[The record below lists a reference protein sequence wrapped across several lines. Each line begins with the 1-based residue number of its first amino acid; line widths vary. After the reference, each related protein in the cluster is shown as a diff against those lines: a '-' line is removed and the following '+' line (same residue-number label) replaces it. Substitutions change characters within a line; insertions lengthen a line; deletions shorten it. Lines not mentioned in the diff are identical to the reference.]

1 MNDVPLSDRNGTYG
15 GNSGDKEGVL
25 IGDQYFLIKY
35 PRSTVDLNNT
45 GSLSYTSA
53 PLSEYI
59 GSHIYEILGFDVHET
74 ALGIRNGK
82 IVVACED
89 ICDDTHRLIEF
100 RQLKNTYN
108 NELSKALDMTLH
120 STSKDHFTNLDEVR
134 LHLQY
139 NPEIRNIDGLQNRFW
154 DCIVVDGLI
163 NNNDRN
169 NGNWGILRSKTE
181 SLLAPVY
188 DNGSS
193 FSPNIPESRLQNKL
207 NNQKLLEEGALNG
220 VTAFSL
226 DGVHNAQF
234 RKLLLADIPELNE
247 AVKRVVPVIVSKINE
262 CQSLIANIPERCG
275 GYEVISPVRKQV
287 YMEELQIRVDKLLE
301 PTLQHILQEE
311 HQMDS
316 SIDEF
321 YDDER

>member
-15 GNSGDKEGVL
+15 GNSGEKEGVL

-207 NNQKLLEEGALNG
+207 NNQKLFEEGAL
-220 VTAFSL
+220 TSR
-226 DGVHNAQF
+226 AQ
-234 RKLLLADIPELNE
+234 E
-247 AVKRVVPVIVSKINE
+247 VSH
-262 CQSLIANIPERCG
+262 L
-275 GYEVISPVRKQV
+275 
-287 YMEELQIRVDKLLE
+287 
-301 PTLQHILQEE
+301 
-311 HQMDS
+311 
-316 SIDEF
+316 
-321 YDDER
+321 